1 MSQYSVVL
9 SPGVTFTTVVL
20 EDDTPLDDAIDEL
33 QHTFTLYQRFYGD
46 VMGFTSTETFTFNGK
61 TDCRELYLHLHL
73 YVLFRQEVFS
83 DSVWTNWLLC
93 RLGSKCLF

>member
-9 SPGVTFTTVVL
+9 SPGVTSTTVVL

-33 QHTFTLYQRFYGD
+33 QHTFTLYQIFYGG

-61 TDCRELYLHLHL
+61 TDCRELCYTF
-73 YVLFRQEVFS
+73 VRTFQTRSFFRFS
-83 DSVWTNWLLC
+83 LDQLAIV
-93 RLGSKCLF
+93 